1 MNTIIDD
8 LILIEYIDA
17 GCMGEIYLSK
27 KKDFDKYYATKRISI
42 SSLYEEPIL
51 MQNIK
56 NEIMVLKTVKHPNII
71 KLYDVKVK
79 KDYIYLVMEYCNG
92 GSLLDALNQ
101 YKERNGKPFT
111 EDIVQFLMKQI
122 LSAVECLHKHGI
134 IHKDLK
140 LENILLNYENE
151 YERYY
156 DNIFLS
162 QIKIIDFDL
171 CSKSGTYIE
180 TFMDNDYDDNICDEK
195 VDIWALGVLC
205 YEMLTGIKPYQ
216 RGENDYLTK
225 KYNIKIPKNISLK
238 AQSFL
243 LSMLQNIRDLRLN
256 ASDLLNH
263 DFLKTSNNKNKN
275 NNNNHINHNNK
286 FILNDFN
293 NFEQINSLQ
302 NYRTYTPDYTNKSKS
317 IYGLKTIDAVKSK
330 KESLLK
336 YEIKSFPQKKIQKKY
351 SIQTIPFQRNK
362 HTFKISQPL
371 YKKYKTGDGIDNN
384 EENIIVKYCKYFYI
398 QMKGEKSIAKR
409 AAEAIKQKLG
419 KDWLIMISNLKCG
432 EFNFSLSP
440 ANKGDFIIFS
450 LDNKLFQVCRY

>member
-8 LILIEYIDA
+8 LTLIEYIDA
-17 GCMGEIYLSK
+17 GCMGETYLSK
-27 KKDFDKYYATKRISI
+27 KKDSDKYYATKRISVT
-42 SSLYEEPIL
+42 SLYEEPIL
-51 MQNIK
+51 LQNIQ
-56 NEIMVLKTVKHPNII
+56 NEIMVLKTVKHPNIV

-92 GSLLDALNQ
+92 GSLLDALIK

-111 EDIVQFLMKQI
+111 EDIVKFLMRQI
-122 LSAVECLHKHGI
+122 LSAVKCLHKHGI
-134 IHKDLK
+134 IHKDLN

-195 VDIWALGVLC
+195 VDIWALGIIC

-216 RGENDYLTK
+216 RGEKDYLTK

-243 LSMLQNIRDLRLN
+243 LSMLQNNRDLRLN
-256 ASDLLNH
+256 AIDLLNH
-263 DFLKTSNNKNKN
+263 DFLKTPDIK
-275 NNNNHINHNNK
+275 NNNHINQNNK
-286 FILNDFN
+286 FNLNNDN
-293 NFEQINSLQ
+293 YHNLNELNSLEK
-302 NYRTYTPDYTNKSKS
+302 YKIYTPDYTNKNKS
-317 IYGLKTIDAVKSK
+317 IYGLNTIDVVKSK
-330 KESLLK
+330 KESFAK
-336 YEIKSFPQKKIQKKY
+336 YQIKSLPQKNNQKK
-351 SIQTIPFQRNK
+351 SKIQTISSQRHKYTLKNP
-362 HTFKISQPL
+362 QPL
-371 YKKYKTGDGIDNN
+371 FRKYQIGEEIDNN
-384 EENIIVKYCKYFYI
+384 EEKIIVKYCKFYYM

-409 AAEAIKQKLG
+409 AAEALKQKLG
-419 KDWLIMISNLKCG
+419 NDWLIMISNLKCG

-440 ANKGDFIIFS
+440 AKNGDFIVFS
-450 LDNKLFQVCRY
+450 LDNQLFQVCRY